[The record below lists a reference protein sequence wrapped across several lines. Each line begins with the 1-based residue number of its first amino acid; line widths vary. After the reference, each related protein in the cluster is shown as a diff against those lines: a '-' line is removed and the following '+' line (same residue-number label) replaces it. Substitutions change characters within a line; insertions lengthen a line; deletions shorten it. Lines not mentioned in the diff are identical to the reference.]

1 MRKTLIYS
9 FLFTFTFIFIFWHYL
24 PHLTFNDFKKI
35 IYKSFESISDDKK
48 FKVVKINFINTKNI
62 EIEKLNDLVKNYNN
76 KNILDINFK
85 EMGEELL
92 KIKEIKSLKINFN
105 MEGEIKIS
113 IEEKKPFF
121 IWKYE
126 NFQKVLSI
134 EGEILDFKESNN
146 KNLIN
151 LYGLGA
157 QKKIANFYQIIRK
170 NKQFENII
178 KSIEY
183 IENYRWDIVLENN
196 TLVKLSEKNYE
207 KNLETLDKFL
217 SSKELFNKT
226 HKMIDFRVDNRISF
240 Y

>member
-1 MRKTLIYS
+1 MRKTLIYL
-9 FLFTFTFIFIFWHYL
+9 FLSIFSFIFIFWHYSL
-24 PHLTFNDFKKI
+24 HLSLNDFKKI
-35 IYKSFESISDDKK
+35 IYKSFESFSDDKK
-48 FKVVKINFINTKNI
+48 FKVLKIKFINTENI
-62 EIEKLNDLVKNYNN
+62 EIDKLNNLVKHYNN

-85 EMGEELL
+85 EIGEKLL
-92 KIKEIKSLKINFN
+92 KINEIKSLKINFN

-134 EGEILDFKESNN
+134 KGEILNFNELNN

-157 QKKIANFYQIIRK
+157 QKKIGNFYQIVRK

-217 SSKELFNKT
+217 SSKELINKT

-240 Y
+240 H

>member
-9 FLFTFTFIFIFWHYL
+9 FLFIFTFIFIFWHYFH
-24 PHLTFNDFKKI
+24 HLTFNDFKKI
-35 IYKSFESISDDKK
+35 IYQNFESVSDDKK
-48 FKVVKINFINTKNI
+48 FKVVKIKFINTKNI
-62 EIEKLNDLVKNYNN
+62 EIDRLNNLVKNYNN
-76 KNILDINFK
+76 KNIFDINFK

-92 KIKEIKSLKINFN
+92 KINEIKSVKINFN

-126 NFQKVLSI
+126 NFQKVLSV
-134 EGEILDFKESNN
+134 EGEILNFNESNN

-157 QKKIANFYQIIRK
+157 QKKIGNFYQIVRK

-196 TLVKLSEKNYE
+196 TLVKLSKKNYE

>member
-9 FLFTFTFIFIFWHYL
+9 FLFIFTFIFIFWYYFR
-24 PHLTFNDFKKI
+24 HLTFNDFKRI
-35 IYKSFESISDDKK
+35 TYKNFESISNDKK
-48 FKVVKINFINTKNI
+48 FKVVKIKFINTKNI
-62 EIEKLNDLVKNYNN
+62 EIDRLNNLVKNYNN
-76 KNILDINFK
+76 KNIIDINFK

-92 KIKEIKSLKINFN
+92 KINEIKSLKINFN

-126 NFQKVLSI
+126 NFQKVLSV
-134 EGEILDFKESNN
+134 EGEILNFNESNN

-157 QKKIANFYQIIRK
+157 QKKIGNFYQIVRK

-217 SSKELFNKT
+217 SSKELFDKT

>member
-9 FLFTFTFIFIFWHYL
+9 FLFIFTFIFIFWHYL

-35 IYKSFESISDDKK
+35 IYKNFESISDDKK

-121 IWKYE
+121 IWEYE

-134 EGEILDFKESNN
+134 EGEILDFKELNN

-157 QKKIANFYQIIRK
+157 QKKIGNFYQIVRK

-217 SSKELFNKT
+217 SSKELFNTT

>member
-9 FLFTFTFIFIFWHYL
+9 FLFIFTFIFIFWYYFR
-24 PHLTFNDFKKI
+24 HLTFNDFKNI
-35 IYKSFESISDDKK
+35 MYKNFESFSDDKN
-48 FKVVKINFINTKNI
+48 FKVVKIKFINTKNI
-62 EIEKLNDLVKNYNN
+62 EIDRLNNLVKNY
-76 KNILDINFK
+76 KSKHIFDINFK

-92 KIKEIKSLKINFN
+92 KINEIKTVKINFN

-126 NFQKVLSI
+126 NVQKVLSI
-134 EGEILDFKESNN
+134 KGEILNFNESNN

-157 QKKIANFYQIIRK
+157 QKKIGNFYQIVRK

-217 SSKELFNKT
+217 SSKELFDKT

>member
-9 FLFTFTFIFIFWHYL
+9 FLFIFTFIFIFWHYFH
-24 PHLTFNDFKKI
+24 HLTFNDFKKI
-35 IYKSFESISDDKK
+35 IYKNFESISDDKK
-48 FKVVKINFINTKNI
+48 FKVVKIKFINTKNI
-62 EIEKLNDLVKNYNN
+62 EIDKLNNLVKNYNN
-76 KNILDINFK
+76 KNIFDINFK

-92 KIKEIKSLKINFN
+92 KINEIKSLKINFN

-134 EGEILDFKESNN
+134 EGEILNFNESNN

-157 QKKIANFYQIIRK
+157 QKKIGNFYQIVRK

-196 TLVKLSEKNYE
+196 TLVKLSKKNYE

>member
-9 FLFTFTFIFIFWHYL
+9 FLFIFTFIFIFWHYL

-134 EGEILDFKESNN
+134 EGEILNFKESNN

-157 QKKIANFYQIIRK
+157 QKKIGNFYQIVRK

>member
-1 MRKTLIYS
+1 
-9 FLFTFTFIFIFWHYL
+9 
-24 PHLTFNDFKKI
+24 
-35 IYKSFESISDDKK
+35 
-48 FKVVKINFINTKNI
+48 
-62 EIEKLNDLVKNYNN
+62 
-76 KNILDINFK
+76 
-85 EMGEELL
+85 
-92 KIKEIKSLKINFN
+92 

-134 EGEILDFKESNN
+134 KGEILNFNELNN

-157 QKKIANFYQIIRK
+157 QKKIGNFYQIVRK

-183 IENYRWDIVLENN
+183 VENYRWNIVLENKM
-196 TLVKLSEKNYE
+196 LIKLSEKNLTCE
-207 KNLETLDKFL
+207 K
-217 SSKELFNKT
+217 KT
-226 HKMIDFRVDNRISF
+226 KKQNVHK
-240 Y
+240 

>member
-9 FLFTFTFIFIFWHYL
+9 FLFIFTFIFIFWHYFH
-24 PHLTFNDFKKI
+24 HLTFNDFKKI
-35 IYKSFESISDDKK
+35 IYQNFESVSDDKK
-48 FKVVKINFINTKNI
+48 FKVVKIKFINTKNI
-62 EIEKLNDLVKNYNN
+62 EIDRLNNLVKNYNN
-76 KNILDINFK
+76 KNIFDINFK

-92 KIKEIKSLKINFN
+92 KINEIKSVKINFN

-126 NFQKVLSI
+126 NFQKVLSV
-134 EGEILDFKESNN
+134 EGEILNFNESKN

-157 QKKIANFYQIIRK
+157 QKKIGNFYQIVRK

-196 TLVKLSEKNYE
+196 TLVKLSKKNYE

>member
-9 FLFTFTFIFIFWHYL
+9 FLFIFTFIFIFWHYFRY
-24 PHLTFNDFKKI
+24 LTFNDFKKI
-35 IYKSFESISDDKK
+35 IYKNFESVSDDKK
-48 FKVVKINFINTKNI
+48 FKVVKIKFINTKNI
-62 EIEKLNDLVKNYNN
+62 EIDRLNNLVKNYNN
-76 KNILDINFK
+76 KNIFDINFK

-92 KIKEIKSLKINFN
+92 KINEIKSVKINFN

-134 EGEILDFKESNN
+134 EGEILNFKESNN
-146 KNLIN
+146 KNLII

-157 QKKIANFYQIIRK
+157 QKKIGNFYQIVRK

-196 TLVKLSEKNYE
+196 TLVKLSKKNYE

>member
-9 FLFTFTFIFIFWHYL
+9 FLFIFTFIFIFWHYFH
-24 PHLTFNDFKKI
+24 HLTFNDFKKI
-35 IYKSFESISDDKK
+35 IYKNFESVSDDKK
-48 FKVVKINFINTKNI
+48 FKVVKIKFINTKNI
-62 EIEKLNDLVKNYNN
+62 EIDRLNNLVKNYNN
-76 KNILDINFK
+76 KNIFDINFK

-92 KIKEIKSLKINFN
+92 KINEIKSVKINFN

-134 EGEILDFKESNN
+134 EGEILNFNESNN

-157 QKKIANFYQIIRK
+157 QKKIGNFYQIVRK

-196 TLVKLSEKNYE
+196 TLVKLSKKNYE

>member
-9 FLFTFTFIFIFWHYL
+9 FLFIFTFIFIFWHYFH
-24 PHLTFNDFKKI
+24 HLTFNDFKKI
-35 IYKSFESISDDKK
+35 IYQNFESVSDDKK
-48 FKVVKINFINTKNI
+48 FKVVKIKFINTKNI
-62 EIEKLNDLVKNYNN
+62 EIDKLNNLVKNYNN
-76 KNILDINFK
+76 KNIFDINFK
-85 EMGEELL
+85 EIGEELL
-92 KIKEIKSLKINFN
+92 KINEIKSLKINFN

-134 EGEILDFKESNN
+134 EGEILNFNESNN

-157 QKKIANFYQIIRK
+157 QKKIGNFYQIVRK

-196 TLVKLSEKNYE
+196 TLVKLSKKNYE

>member
-1 MRKTLIYS
+1 M
-9 FLFTFTFIFIFWHYL
+9 
-24 PHLTFNDFKKI
+24 TFNDFKKI
-35 IYKSFESISDDKK
+35 IYKNFESVSDDKK
-48 FKVVKINFINTKNI
+48 FKVVKIKFINTKNI
-62 EIEKLNDLVKNYNN
+62 EIDRLNNLVKNYNN
-76 KNILDINFK
+76 KNIFDINFK

-92 KIKEIKSLKINFN
+92 KINEIKSVKINFN

-134 EGEILDFKESNN
+134 EGEILDFNESNN

-157 QKKIANFYQIIRK
+157 QKKIGNFYQIVRK

-196 TLVKLSEKNYE
+196 TLVKLSKKNYE

>member
-9 FLFTFTFIFIFWHYL
+9 FLFIFTFIFIFWHYL

>member
-9 FLFTFTFIFIFWHYL
+9 FLFIFTFIFIFWHYFH
-24 PHLTFNDFKKI
+24 HLTFNDFKKI
-35 IYKSFESISDDKK
+35 IYKNFESVSDDKK
-48 FKVVKINFINTKNI
+48 FKVVKIKFINTKNI
-62 EIEKLNDLVKNYNN
+62 EIDRLNNLVKNYNS
-76 KNILDINFK
+76 KHIFDINFK

-92 KIKEIKSLKINFN
+92 EINEIKSVKINFN

-134 EGEILDFKESNN
+134 EGEILNFNESNN

-157 QKKIANFYQIIRK
+157 QKKIGNFYQIVRK

-196 TLVKLSEKNYE
+196 TLVKLSKKNYE

>member
-9 FLFTFTFIFIFWHYL
+9 FLFIFTFIFIFWHYFH
-24 PHLTFNDFKKI
+24 HLTFNDFKKI
-35 IYKSFESISDDKK
+35 IYQNFENVSDDKK
-48 FKVVKINFINTKNI
+48 FKVVKIKFINTKNI
-62 EIEKLNDLVKNYNN
+62 EIDRLNNLVKNYNN
-76 KNILDINFK
+76 KNIFDINFK

-92 KIKEIKSLKINFN
+92 KINEIKSVKINFN

-134 EGEILDFKESNN
+134 EGEILNFNELNN
-146 KNLIN
+146 KNLIT

-157 QKKIANFYQIIRK
+157 QKKIGNFYQIVRK

-196 TLVKLSEKNYE
+196 TLVKLSKKNYE

-217 SSKELFNKT
+217 SSKELLNKT

>member
-9 FLFTFTFIFIFWHYL
+9 FLFIFTFIFIFWHYFH
-24 PHLTFNDFKKI
+24 HLTFNDFKKI
-35 IYKSFESISDDKK
+35 IYQNFESVSDDKK
-48 FKVVKINFINTKNI
+48 FKVVKIKFINTKNI
-62 EIEKLNDLVKNYNN
+62 EIDKLNNLVKNYNN
-76 KNILDINFK
+76 KNIFDINFK

-92 KIKEIKSLKINFN
+92 KINEIKSLKINFN

-134 EGEILDFKESNN
+134 EGEILNFNESNN

-157 QKKIANFYQIIRK
+157 QKKIGNFYQIVRK

-183 IENYRWDIVLENN
+183 IENYRWNIVLENN

>member
-1 MRKTLIYS
+1 M
-9 FLFTFTFIFIFWHYL
+9 
-24 PHLTFNDFKKI
+24 TFNDFKKI
-35 IYKSFESISDDKK
+35 IYKNFESVSNDKK
-48 FKVVKINFINTKNI
+48 FKVVKIKFINTKNI
-62 EIEKLNDLVKNYNN
+62 EIDKLNNLVKNYNN
-76 KNILDINFK
+76 KNIFDINFK

-92 KIKEIKSLKINFN
+92 KINEIKSLKINFN

-134 EGEILDFKESNN
+134 EGEILNFKKLNN

-157 QKKIANFYQIIRK
+157 QKKIGNFYQIVRK

>member
-1 MRKTLIYS
+1 MRKTLIYL
-9 FLFTFTFIFIFWHYL
+9 FLFILTFIFIFWHYFH
-24 PHLTFNDFKKI
+24 HLTFNDFKKI
-35 IYKSFESISDDKK
+35 IYKNFESISDDKK
-48 FKVVKINFINTKNI
+48 FKVVKIKFINTKNI
-62 EIEKLNDLVKNYNN
+62 EIDKLNNLVKNYNN
-76 KNILDINFK
+76 KNIIDINFK

-92 KIKEIKSLKINFN
+92 KINEIKSLKINFN

-126 NFQKVLSI
+126 NFHKVLSV
-134 EGEILDFKESNN
+134 EGEILNFNESKN

-157 QKKIANFYQIIRK
+157 QKKIGNFYKIVRK

-196 TLVKLSEKNYE
+196 TLVKLSKKNYE

>member
-1 MRKTLIYS
+1 
-9 FLFTFTFIFIFWHYL
+9 
-24 PHLTFNDFKKI
+24 
-35 IYKSFESISDDKK
+35 
-48 FKVVKINFINTKNI
+48 
-62 EIEKLNDLVKNYNN
+62 
-76 KNILDINFK
+76 
-85 EMGEELL
+85 
-92 KIKEIKSLKINFN
+92 

-134 EGEILDFKESNN
+134 KGEILNFNELNN

-157 QKKIANFYQIIRK
+157 QKKIGNFYQIVRK

-183 IENYRWDIVLENN
+183 VENYRWNIVLENKM
-196 TLVKLSEKNYE
+196 LIKLSEKNYE

-217 SSKELFNKT
+217 SNKKLLNKS
-226 HKMIDFRVDNRISF
+226 HNASSLSFRLQVLLHRKITSILLMK
-240 Y
+240 

>member
-9 FLFTFTFIFIFWHYL
+9 FLFIFTFIFIFWHYFR
-24 PHLTFNDFKKI
+24 HLTFNDFKKI
-35 IYKSFESISDDKK
+35 IHKNFENISDDKK
-48 FKVVKINFINTKNI
+48 FKVIKITFINTKNI
-62 EIEKLNDLVKNYNN
+62 EIDKLNKLVKNYNN
-76 KNILDINFK
+76 KNFLDINFK
-85 EMGEELL
+85 EMGAELL

-105 MEGEIKIS
+105 MKGEIKIS

-126 NFQKVLSI
+126 NFQKVLNL
-134 EGEILDFKESNN
+134 EGEILNFNKLNN

-157 QKKIANFYQIIRK
+157 QKKIGNFYQIIRR

-196 TLVKLSEKNYE
+196 TLVKLSKKNYE

>member
-9 FLFTFTFIFIFWHYL
+9 FLFIFTFIFIFWHYL

-134 EGEILDFKESNN
+134 EGEILNFNELNN

-157 QKKIANFYQIIRK
+157 QKKIGNFYQIVRK

>member
-9 FLFTFTFIFIFWHYL
+9 FLFIFTFIFIFWHYFH
-24 PHLTFNDFKKI
+24 HLTFNDFKKI
-35 IYKSFESISDDKK
+35 IYKNFKSVSDDKK
-48 FKVVKINFINTKNI
+48 FKVVKIKFINTKNI
-62 EIEKLNDLVKNYNN
+62 EIDRLNNLVKNYNN
-76 KNILDINFK
+76 KNIFDINFK

-92 KIKEIKSLKINFN
+92 KINEIKSVKINFN

-134 EGEILDFKESNN
+134 EGEILNFNESNN

-157 QKKIANFYQIIRK
+157 QKKIGNFYQIVRK

-196 TLVKLSEKNYE
+196 TLVKLSKKNYE

>member
-9 FLFTFTFIFIFWHYL
+9 FLFIFTFIFIFWDYL
-24 PHLTFNDFKKI
+24 RHLNFNDFKKI
-35 IYKSFESISDDKK
+35 IYKNFENVSNDKK
-48 FKVVKINFINTKNI
+48 FKVVKIKFINTKNI
-62 EIEKLNDLVKNYNN
+62 EIDRLNNLVKNYNN

-121 IWKYE
+121 IWEYE
-126 NFQKVLSI
+126 NFQNVLSI
-134 EGEILDFKESNN
+134 EGEILNFNELNN

-157 QKKIANFYQIIRK
+157 QKKIGNFYQIIRK
-170 NKQFENII
+170 NKRYENII

-196 TLVKLSEKNYE
+196 TLVKLSKKNYA

-217 SSKELFNKT
+217 SNKELFDKT

>member
-9 FLFTFTFIFIFWHYL
+9 FLFIFTFIFIFWHYFH
-24 PHLTFNDFKKI
+24 HLTFNDFKKI
-35 IYKSFESISDDKK
+35 IYQNFESVSDDKK
-48 FKVVKINFINTKNI
+48 FKVVKIKFINTKNI
-62 EIEKLNDLVKNYNN
+62 EIDKLNNLVKNYNN
-76 KNILDINFK
+76 KNIFDINFK
-85 EMGEELL
+85 EIGEELL
-92 KIKEIKSLKINFN
+92 KINEIKSLKINFN

-121 IWKYE
+121 LWKYE

-134 EGEILDFKESNN
+134 EGEILNFNESNN

-157 QKKIANFYQIIRK
+157 QKKIGNFYQIIRK

>member
-9 FLFTFTFIFIFWHYL
+9 FLFIFTFIFIFWHYL

-35 IYKSFESISDDKK
+35 IYKNFESVFDDKK

-92 KIKEIKSLKINFN
+92 KINEIKSLKINFN

-134 EGEILDFKESNN
+134 EGEILNFKESNN

-157 QKKIANFYQIIRK
+157 QKKIGNFYQIVRK

-196 TLVKLSEKNYE
+196 TLVKLSNKNYE

-217 SSKELFNKT
+217 SNKELFNKT

>member
-1 MRKTLIYS
+1 MRKTLIYL
-9 FLFTFTFIFIFWHYL
+9 FLSIFSFIFIFWHYSF
-24 PHLTFNDFKKI
+24 HLSLNDFKKI
-35 IYKSFESISDDKK
+35 IYKSFESFSDDKK
-48 FKVVKINFINTKNI
+48 FKVLKIKFINTENI
-62 EIEKLNDLVKNYNN
+62 EIDKLNNLVKHYNN

-85 EMGEELL
+85 DMGEELL
-92 KIKEIKSLKINFN
+92 KINEIKSLKINFN
-105 MEGEIKIS
+105 MDGEIKIL

-121 IWKYE
+121 IWKY
-126 NFQKVLSI
+126 NNSQKVLSI
-134 EGEILDFKESNN
+134 EGEILNFKKSDNE
-146 KNLIN
+146 NLLN

-157 QKKIANFYQIIRK
+157 QKKIGNFYQIVRK

-183 IENYRWDIVLENN
+183 VENYRWNIVLENN
-196 TLVKLSEKNYE
+196 MLIKLSEKNYE

-217 SSKELFNKT
+217 SNKKLLNKS